1 MRSILAFFLVL
12 PSLAAPT
19 SSDVLLPGMKRVEHR
34 LVLEPSELWTGRRI
48 VAAPVRG
55 FGGTHV
61 VEPGVP
67 FAFSTKYGTRLY
79 VVPEAEAI
87 PDDADEGWK
96 ASHLAADVPVSEIY
110 SAPVASALES
120 IVTTLRI
127 GALDGQRFELALVAQ
142 EEVRDSRVLAVMG
155 AAATLGLVGLVLV
168 LRGRRRVATVP

>member
-1 MRSILAFFLVL
+1 
-12 PSLAAPT
+12 
-19 SSDVLLPGMKRVEHR
+19 
-34 LVLEPSELWTGRRI
+34 
-48 VAAPVRG
+48 
-55 FGGTHV
+55 
-61 VEPGVP
+61 
-67 FAFSTKYGTRLY
+67 
-79 VVPEAEAI
+79 
-87 PDDADEGWK
+87 
-96 ASHLAADVPVSEIY
+96 VSEIY

>member
-87 PDDADEGWK
+87 PDDATR
-96 ASHLAADVPVSEIY
+96 A
-110 SAPVASALES
+110 
-120 IVTTLRI
+120 
-127 GALDGQRFELALVAQ
+127 
-142 EEVRDSRVLAVMG
+142 
-155 AAATLGLVGLVLV
+155 
-168 LRGRRRVATVP
+168 GRRVTSRPTSR